1 MKMFRIIA
9 AGFALSV
16 FMGEGYSNFSNAEVM
31 HASQTQVANIDPII
45 TGVSI
50 SQEHL
55 RLWKINSDKYNECGL
70 CGEEL
75 QAYPGD

>member
-1 MKMFRIIA
+1 MYRIIGV
-9 AGFALSV
+9 GFALSI
-16 FMGEGYSNFSNAEVM
+16 FMGEGYSNFSNVEVM
-31 HASQTQVANIDPII
+31 HVSQTHKENIDPII

-55 RLWKINSDKYNECGL
+55 RVWKINNDKYRECGL